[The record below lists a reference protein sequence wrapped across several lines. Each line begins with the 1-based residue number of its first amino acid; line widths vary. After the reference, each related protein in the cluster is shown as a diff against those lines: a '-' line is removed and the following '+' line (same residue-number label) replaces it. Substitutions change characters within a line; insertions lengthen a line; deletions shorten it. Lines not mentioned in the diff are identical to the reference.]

1 MAVNWE
7 KIIKILKHAIKI
19 EASDIYIRENR
30 QITLKDAKWTILI
43 NETINLDE
51 FKELLRFILWE
62 TDKFDA
68 AMLKVK
74 NLWRYLFWCTINW
87 VFDVTDAELK
97 DEKDWIR
104 VRWQLVKDDG
114 GLFLTLRL
122 FLNKYIDYSDLTKY
136 SNIWN
141 ILENVFKIKQ
151 GLIIIVWW
159 TWQWKSTLVSAY
171 LEKLIR
177 DKSHKFLKTI
187 EDPIE
192 HIFEDTKVTKSQR
205 WTMISQIEIWK
216 HVESY
221 EEAILSCTR
230 DNSDIVYIQEIASKE
245 SAIALKKV
253 TNSWKLVIITLHA
266 AKVTQAISRLLVLM
280 REFDWDDDFNK
291 RLLAQESICII
302 WQNLITGNVLDE
314 NWQKIQWKDWTYI
327 QKKYW
332 IQELLNIWP
341 TERNYIIDTS
351 KDTDFERSLT
361 KSLNDPSKSNV
372 ALNNVLIDFYK
383 KGIIDAPTLIA
394 RTNDIANLKASI
406 ETERYDELKH
416 IEDFS
421 YIEWFIIDKKRQ
433 KYS

>member
-394 RTNDIANLKASI
+394 RTNDIANWKASI